1 MANIQK
7 LNSRDHG
14 DVGIIQD
21 ASEFVG
27 TIYAPVMPN
36 EFRSLQSC
44 FPLLFTKHTET
55 KVLQPVALFGLE
67 AGENLFID
75 GGKWQ
80 SPYVPMLLQRGPLL
94 IGTDSSDSAEEATRF
109 VAINCEHNSVSRT
122 NGMKLF
128 NDEGE
133 NTPYL
138 DRLATL
144 LEGIHQ
150 GSRQAEAF
158 TQLLSHLELIS
169 PLNFQISLANGK
181 TFELTGLLG
190 IDDEKLHNADDGTLT
205 ELRRNGFLSACF
217 MMVASMSQLKQLV
230 YLKNQ
235 RLHDATAVPD
245 QHD

>member
-21 ASEFVG
+21 ASEFAG

-44 FPLLFTKHTET
+44 FPLLFTKHTDTEI
-55 KVLQPVALFGLE
+55 LQPVALFGLE
-67 AGENLFID
+67 AGENLFVSD
-75 GGKWQ
+75 GKWQ

-94 IGTDSSDSAEEATRF
+94 IGTDASDSGEEATRF
-109 VAINCEHNSVSRT
+109 VAINCEHSNVSLT
-122 NGMKLF
+122 EGIKLF
-128 NDEGE
+128 TDEGK

-144 LEGIHQ
+144 LEGIHR
-150 GSRQAEAF
+150 GAKQAEEF

-169 PLNFQISLANGK
+169 PLNFQIPLANGK
-181 TFELTGLLG
+181 TLELTGLHG
-190 IDDEKLHNADDGTLT
+190 IDDEKLHSADDGTII
-205 ELRRNGFLSACF
+205 ELQRHGYLSSCF
-217 MMVASMSQLKQLV
+217 MMIASMSQLKQLIH
-230 YLKNQ
+230 LKNQ
-235 RLHDATAVPD
+235 RLHGGMAASGE
-245 QHD
+245 HD